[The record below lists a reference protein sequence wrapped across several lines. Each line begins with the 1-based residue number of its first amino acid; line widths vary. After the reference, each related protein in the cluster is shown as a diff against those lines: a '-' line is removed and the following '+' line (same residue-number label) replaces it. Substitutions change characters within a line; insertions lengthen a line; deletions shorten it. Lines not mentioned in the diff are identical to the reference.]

1 MAAQHIAE
9 AHGYAGHVCAA
20 GEGLDQH
27 FTQALGTAHDIG
39 GVDGLIGGELDKTLH
54 TVLCRRGQQILGA
67 EHIVLDGLG
76 RADLHKRHMLV
87 GRSMKDNGR
96 MVGVKHLIQTGFVAD
111 RADQCDDGSLRAVL
125 VFQLCLKLVG
135 TVFIDVEDQQPARLV
150 AHDLAAKFAAD
161 GAAAA
166 RDQHDL
172 VMQILRDLCIVQ
184 LDLIAGEKVGRV
196 QFTEACCDRVAV
208 LIDSLRVAEHPHT
221 AVSGVAEVDD
231 LAEAVALDGGDGN
244 DDLEDMIF
252 AHKLRYVRDRAAHW
266 HALHAQT
273 LFGQVIVHQADR
285 VAEALVFVFAEVDRP
300 CTGIASADDQQR
312 RIILRLVGLGILHG
326 AKQTPQEAHACDCR
340 RIEHRAKDQH
350 GAGDRAVVVDEV
362 KQHDHAGSQT

>member
-1 MAAQHIAE
+1 M
-9 AHGYAGHVCAA
+9 
-20 GEGLDQH
+20 
-27 FTQALGTAHDIG
+27 
-39 GVDGLIGGELDKTLH
+39 
-54 TVLCRRGQQILGA
+54 LCRRGQQILGA
-67 EHIVLDGLG
+67 EYIVLDGLG

-87 GRSMKDNGR
+87 GRSVKDNGR
-96 MVGVKHLIQTGFVAD
+96 MVGVKNFIQAGFVAD
-111 RADQCDDGSLRAVL
+111 RANQRDDGSLRAVL

-150 AHDLAAKFAAD
+150 AHDLPAKFAAD

-172 VMQILRDLCIVQ
+172 VMQIFRDLGIVQ
-184 LDLIAGEKVGRV
+184 LDLIAGEKVGCV

-208 LIDSLRVAEHPHT
+208 LIDSLRIAEHPYT
-221 AVSGVAEVDD
+221 AVGRVAEVDD
-231 LAEAVALDGGDGN
+231 LTEAVALHSGDGN

-252 AHKLRYVRDRAAHW
+252 AHKLRYVRDRAAHG

-285 VAEALVFVFAEVDRP
+285 VAEALVLVFAEVDRP
-300 CTGIASADDQQR
+300 CTGIASANDQQR

-326 AKQTPQEAHACDCR
+326 AKQTPQEPHACDRR
-340 RIEHRAKDQH
+340 RIEHRTEDQH

-362 KQHDHAGSQT
+362 KQHDQAGSQA

>member
-9 AHGYAGHVCAA
+9 AHGYAGHGCAA

-67 EHIVLDGLG
+67 KHIVFDGLG
-76 RADLHKRHMLV
+76 GADLHKRHMLV

-96 MVGVKHLIQTGFVAD
+96 MVGVKHFIQTGFVAD
-111 RADQCDDGSLRAVL
+111 RADQRDDGSLRAVL
-125 VFQLCLKLVG
+125 VFQLSLKLVG

-150 AHDLAAKFAAD
+150 AHDLAAKLAAD

-172 VMQILRDLCIVQ
+172 VMQVLRDLGIVQ
-184 LDLIAGEKVGRV
+184 LDLIAGEKVGCV
-196 QFTEACCDRVAV
+196 QFTEACCNGVAV
-208 LIDSLRVAEHPHT
+208 FIDSLRVAEHPHT
-221 AVSGVAEVDD
+221 AVGRVAEVDD

-252 AHKLRYVRDRAAHW
+252 AHKLRYVGDRAAHG

-273 LFGQVIVHQADR
+273 LFGQVIVHHADR
-285 VAEALVFVFAEVDRP
+285 VAEALVLVFAEVDRP
-300 CTGIASADDQQR
+300 CTGVARANDQQR

-326 AKQTPQEAHACDCR
+326 ADQTPQEPHACDRR
-340 RIEHRAKDQH
+340 RIEHRAEDQH
-350 GAGDRAVVVDEV
+350 GTGDRAVVVDEV
-362 KQHDHAGSQT
+362 KQHDQAGSKA

>member
-1 MAAQHIAE
+1 
-9 AHGYAGHVCAA
+9 
-20 GEGLDQH
+20 
-27 FTQALGTAHDIG
+27 
-39 GVDGLIGGELDKTLH
+39 
-54 TVLCRRGQQILGA
+54 
-67 EHIVLDGLG
+67 
-76 RADLHKRHMLV
+76 ML
-87 GRSMKDNGR
+87 S
-96 MVGVKHLIQTGFVAD
+96 
-111 RADQCDDGSLRAVL
+111 
-125 VFQLCLKLVG
+125 LKLVG
-135 TVFIDVEDQQPARLV
+135 TVFIDVEDQQPTRLV
-150 AHDLAAKFAAD
+150 AHDLPAKLTAD

-172 VMQILRDLCIVQ
+172 VMQIFRDLGIVQ
-184 LDLIAGEKVGRV
+184 LDLIAGEKVGCV

-208 LIDSLRVAEHPHT
+208 FIDSLRIAEHPHT

-252 AHKLRYVRDRAAHW
+252 AHKFRYVRDRAAHG

-312 RIILRLVGLGILHG
+312 RIILRLVGLGILHR

-362 KQHDHAGSQT
+362 KQHNQAGSQA